1 MSFSN
6 LKSLAAI
13 VLGSFIATTSF
24 AALVDTT
31 GAAVTNETA
40 LGDIDMAASK
50 MGDLSEYMATGIVAD
65 ATNTL
70 STDLK
75 LFVTNTIVV
84 GYTDWSYTGDTS
96 SSATYSITMTEHQGG
111 GGLYDFTLYDPS
123 QVGVVTTNE
132 LNPTMLVFTFN
143 TTMEITASREEIRR
157 DANGRA
163 LYSDVQRLRTY
174 VDDMDTSYQRYN
186 GITNKNQSVQYICT
200 DANTTELEILMP
212 DSGITKDWLVYILP
226 MTNLNIVLP
235 PANYWVAN
243 ESVTNAVPSDTPT
256 ALYFTQIDNNTFSI
270 GRKEFIPITVL
281 SARERALEKAKAKVR
296 KRGLRK

>member
-1 MSFSN
+1 MTFPK
-6 LKSLAAI
+6 LKSLAVI
-13 VLGSFIATTSF
+13 IFCSFGATSSF
-24 AALVDTT
+24 GALVDTN

-40 LGDIDMAASK
+40 LGDIDMAASN
-50 MGDLSEYMATGIVAD
+50 MGDLSNYMATGIVAE
-65 ATNTL
+65 ATNSL

-84 GYTDWSYTGDTS
+84 GYTDWTYTGDIS
-96 SSATYSITMTEHQGG
+96 SSATYSIIMTEHQGG
-111 GGLYDFTLYDPS
+111 GGLYDFTLYDPL

-132 LNPTMLVFTFN
+132 LNPTVLVFIFN
-143 TTMEITASREEIRR
+143 TSQSITATREEIRR

-163 LYSDVQRLRTY
+163 LYSDVQQLRTY
-174 VDDMDTSYQRYN
+174 VDDMDTSYQRYT

-226 MTNLNIVLP
+226 MADLNIVLP

-243 ESVTNAVPSDTPT
+243 ESVTNSVPADTPT

-281 SARERALEKAKAKVR
+281 SAREIALEKAKAKSR
-296 KRGLRK
+296 KRALRK

>member
-1 MSFSN
+1 
-6 LKSLAAI
+6 
-13 VLGSFIATTSF
+13 
-24 AALVDTT
+24 
-31 GAAVTNETA
+31 
-40 LGDIDMAASK
+40 
-50 MGDLSEYMATGIVAD
+50 
-65 ATNTL
+65 
-70 STDLK
+70 
-75 LFVTNTIVV
+75 
-84 GYTDWSYTGDTS
+84 
-96 SSATYSITMTEHQGG
+96 
-111 GGLYDFTLYDPS
+111 
-123 QVGVVTTNE
+123 
-132 LNPTMLVFTFN
+132 
-143 TTMEITASREEIRR
+143 
-157 DANGRA
+157 
-163 LYSDVQRLRTY
+163 
-174 VDDMDTSYQRYN
+174 MDTSYQRYN